1 MNDDFLNEDIMN
13 GAKIAIVGV
22 GGGGNNAVNK
32 MVEDDMKGLTF
43 IIANTDIQVLKTSP
57 IEKRIV
63 LGKDL
68 TKGLGAGANP
78 DIGEKSANDSIEE
91 IRKAVE
97 GYDLVFVAAGMGGG
111 TGTGA
116 APIIAKVAKD
126 TGALVVGIVTTPFVF
141 EGKRRMQ
148 NAVIG
153 LEEFKKN
160 VDSIIIISN
169 DRLKMELGTIPL
181 MESFQYSDAIL
192 KQAVRTITDL
202 INSHSLINLDFAD
215 VRTVI
220 EQQGLALI
228 GVGRSSSEDKAKE
241 AALAAIN
248 SPILESSIEGAKNA
262 IVNIAGSST
271 GLSIEQAN
279 TAIET
284 IKENAGDGL
293 DIIFGVTIND
303 ALEEEIV
310 VSVIATGLS
319 VTKSERIK
327 IARINSENGKEVS
340 KYRKVTRQLNE
351 VRMYDEV
358 TEEFEAIRDE
368 KTKSIAEKQTKKL
381 EQLKQQ
387 AANQKNADKEKK
399 SYDPANIDS
408 YKVNMNDS
416 QKNKEQSTSEV
427 VHQDKAANSLENQKT
442 SYVDLAQKHNEPVQ
456 GQGQSYQNPQQPVQG
471 QYQQQPVQGQY
482 QQPVQGQYQQ
492 PIQGQGQSYQNP
504 QQPVQG
510 QYQQPVQG
518 QYQQPV
524 QEQYQQPVQGQY
536 QQPVQEQDQSYQNPQ
551 QPIQEQYQKPVQEE
565 SKNLGN
571 NDDDYIEDSFTNER
585 LLEFD
590 LFDDDTKEFEVF

>member
-327 IARINSENGKEVS
+327 IAKINSENGKEVS

-456 GQGQSYQNPQQPVQG
+456 GQGQSYQNPQQLVQG
-471 QYQQQPVQGQY
+471 QRQ
-482 QQPVQGQYQQ
+482 
-492 PIQGQGQSYQNP
+492 
-504 QQPVQG
+504 
-510 QYQQPVQG
+510 
-518 QYQQPV
+518 
-524 QEQYQQPVQGQY
+524 
-536 QQPVQEQDQSYQNPQ
+536 
-551 QPIQEQYQKPVQEE
+551 
-565 SKNLGN
+565 
-571 NDDDYIEDSFTNER
+571 
-585 LLEFD
+585 
-590 LFDDDTKEFEVF
+590 

>member
-1 MNDDFLNEDIMN
+1 MNDDFMNDDIMN

-78 DIGEKSANDSIEE
+78 EIGEKSANDSIDE
-91 IRKAVE
+91 IKKAVD

-148 NAVIG
+148 NALIG
-153 LEEFKKN
+153 LEEFRKN
-160 VDSIIIISN
+160 TDSIIIISN
-169 DRLKMELGTIPL
+169 DRLKEELGTIPL

-215 VRTVI
+215 IRTVI

-228 GVGRSSSEDKAKE
+228 GVGRSSGEDKARE
-241 AALAAIN
+241 AAIAAIN

-284 IKENAGDGL
+284 IKENAGEEL

-303 ALEEEIV
+303 ALEDEIV

-327 IARINSENGKEVS
+327 IAKMVSPDGRDIS
-340 KYRKVTRQLNE
+340 KYRKVTKQEEE
-351 VRMYDEV
+351 VRLYDEV
-358 TEEFEAIRDE
+358 TEEFESIRDE
-368 KTKSIAEKQTKKL
+368 KTKTIAQKQSQKL

-387 AANQKNADKEKK
+387 AANQKRMDRGEKPLNPAD
-399 SYDPANIDS
+399 IDS
-408 YKVNMNDS
+408 YKTDS
-416 QKNKEQSTSEV
+416 QKENFNGEAYREEV
-427 VHQDKAANSLENQKT
+427 QAANSFENQT
-442 SYVDLAQKHNEPVQ
+442 PNYNQQ
-456 GQGQSYQNPQQPVQG
+456 QNQQQNQQPVQQNQQQYG
-471 QYQQQPVQGQY
+471 QQQPAQQEQGQQQQYGQQPIQQPVQQYGQKPMQ
-482 QQPVQGQYQQ
+482 QQPAQQ
-492 PIQGQGQSYQNP
+492 E
-504 QQPVQG
+504 PVQ
-510 QYQQPVQG
+510 
-518 QYQQPV
+518 
-524 QEQYQQPVQGQY
+524 QEQTKFLSNKD
-536 QQPVQEQDQSYQNPQ
+536 E
-551 QPIQEQYQKPVQEE
+551 
-565 SKNLGN
+565 
-571 NDDDYIEDSFTNER
+571 DYTEDSFTNER